1 MVCSLFGLLE
11 YRLDLLS
18 LFLGVG
24 DVSDVLFRARL
35 FICAMQYASSSL
47 PPSTATSTSAAAST
61 RLRSSLADFEC
72 LSPALIFSNYSLCQR
87 STPLAPA
94 RLRRLVDPLLTY
106 ERHRV
111 CLAVLLGE
119 RCLFLYVHLV
129 VVSPLIQLFR
139 ELGVD
144 LATCDSVEVDG
155 VHIRGH
161 RQVII
166 GEDGG
171 RATKGTR
178 RVAARLPRA
187 EGLVSEGDLALVL
200 RIDIFFFEAPV
211 EISLLASESERSV
224 HRNVRKLTFLLT
236 LRRQR
241 LRFLHARHGPTYCSA
256 CPRLRTRRSPD
267 AALTHSR
274 LRIAIILHRS
284 IHLYYIGISVEMST
298 ALLLRI
304 LIIENLKQIK

>member
-18 LFLGVG
+18 LFLGLD

-35 FICAMQYASSSL
+35 FIGAMQYASSSL
-47 PPSTATSTSAAAST
+47 LPSTTAPT
-61 RLRSSLADFEC
+61 RLSFSFADFGC
-72 LSPALIFSNYSLCQR
+72 LSPPLTFSSCSLCQR

-94 RLRRLVDPLLTY
+94 RLRRLIDPLLTY

-111 CLAVLLGE
+111 CLALLLEE
-119 RCLFLYVHLV
+119 RCLFLCVHLQV
-129 VVSPLIQLFR
+129 VVSPLIQLLR
-139 ELGVD
+139 ELGVG
-144 LATCDSVEVDG
+144 LATCDSVEVDS

-178 RVAARLPRA
+178 RVAARLPRS
-187 EGLVSEGDLALVL
+187 EGLVSCEGNLALVL

-211 EISLLASESERSV
+211 EISLLASKSERSV

-241 LRFLHARHGPTYCSA
+241 LQFLHARRGPTHRSA
-256 CPRLRTRRSPD
+256 RPRLRARRSPD
-267 AALTHSR
+267 AALTHPR

-284 IHLYYIGISVEMST
+284 IHLCYIGISAEMST

-304 LIIENLKQIK
+304 LIIENVKQIK